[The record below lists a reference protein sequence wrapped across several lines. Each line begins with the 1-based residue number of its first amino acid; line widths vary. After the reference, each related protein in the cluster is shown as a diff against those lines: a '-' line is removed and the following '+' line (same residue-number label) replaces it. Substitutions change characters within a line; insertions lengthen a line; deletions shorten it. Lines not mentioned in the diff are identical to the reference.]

1 MLRYRCAALPLD
13 ESRLASLP
21 QVPTTQEA
29 GVNNVEAV
37 TWYGMLA
44 PAGTPRDIINRLNN
58 IWAKAAA
65 TAEMREKMAN
75 TGSEIS
81 ATTPEQFATIIR
93 TEVPQWR
100 KVITD
105 AKLKLE

>member
-1 MLRYRCAALPLD
+1 MR
-13 ESRLASLP
+13 STRLASLP

-29 GVNNVEAV
+29 GVSNVEAI

-44 PAGTPRDIINRLNN
+44 PAGTPREIINRLNS

-75 TGSEIS
+75 TGAEIS
-81 ATTPEQFATIIR
+81 ATTPEQFAAMIR
-93 TEVPQWR
+93 AEVPQWR
-100 KVITD
+100 RVITD
-105 AKLKLE
+105 ANLKIE